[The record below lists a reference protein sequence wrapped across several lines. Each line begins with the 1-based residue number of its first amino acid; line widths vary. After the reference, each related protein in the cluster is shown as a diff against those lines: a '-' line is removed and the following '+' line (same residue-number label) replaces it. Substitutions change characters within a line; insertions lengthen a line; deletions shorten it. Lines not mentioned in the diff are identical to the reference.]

1 MDYTSYFATPQQYPF
16 MSLPTK
22 PEHPY
27 TPQDDI
33 SHDPIVRVVHGFAPF
48 HWKLTRD
55 VKENYNHNP
64 NRYSTFG
71 QSFDYAPNQIIAHPQ
86 SPPHSLHRTSLSNA
100 IPRESSHSNE
110 LSGDLDGYDQG
121 QGRSSDDD
129 KDNLTPAQSRRKA
142 QNRAA

>member
-1 MDYTSYFATPQQYPF
+1 MG
-16 MSLPTK
+16 LPTK

-33 SHDPIVRVVHGFAPF
+33 SHDPIVRLMHHLLHFRS
-48 HWKLTRD
+48 KLIFILKD
-55 VKENYNHNP
+55 DYNHNP
-64 NRYSTFG
+64 NNYHAFG
-71 QSFDYAPNQIIAHPQ
+71 QSYEYAPNHMIAHPQ
-86 SPPHSLHRTSLSNA
+86 SPQSLHRTSISNA
-100 IPRESSHSNE
+100 MPRENSHSND
-110 LSGDLDGYDQG
+110 LSGDPDGYDQG